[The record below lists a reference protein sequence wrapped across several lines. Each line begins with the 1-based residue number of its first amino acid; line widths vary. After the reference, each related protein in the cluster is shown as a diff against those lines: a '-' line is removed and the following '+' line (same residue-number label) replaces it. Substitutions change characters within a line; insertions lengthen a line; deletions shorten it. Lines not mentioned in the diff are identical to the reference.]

1 MSFNLVCTVRAKRLP
16 SSTLKNVLVYLAERA
31 SSDGRNIW
39 PAIDTISVATG
50 FSTSTVDVAI
60 SKLKTVGLI
69 AKVGAKKL
77 PNGKRTSLYEIDLA
91 KLHALPEARI
101 RERTDWQKNS
111 DLKSGQAK
119 SCNGS
124 NLGSIEARD
133 TRLSGAVPPDS
144 RVQYTKDKN
153 ILSNTKSSGTSS
165 PSGTPRP
172 CDPILTEAIKA
183 YNNTAKKSGWYLFPA
198 QDAEAKALLR
208 QRLEALGGIEGWYA
222 ALERAANSD
231 YLCGRLPGK
240 KFTNNAKYLLKNLD
254 KLQQGGFD
262 NADSRMRSVP
272 ASAAADKHHILMGR
286 ILREIA
292 FDHRVEYWK
301 LRSPKFAPQ
310 YPKAIQATR
319 DAMKKAGIPENII
332 SKFFG
337 EGMA

>member
-1 MSFNLVCTVRAKRLP
+1 MSFDLVRTVRAKKLP

-31 SSDGRNIW
+31 SHDGRNIW
-39 PAIDTISVATG
+39 PAIDTIAAETG

-60 SKLKTVGLI
+60 SNLKSNGLI
-69 AKVGAKKL
+69 VKVGAKKL
-77 PNGKRTSLYEIDLA
+77 PNGKRSSLYEIDLA

-119 SCNGS
+119 TCNAS
-124 NLGSIEARD
+124 NAGGTEACD

-165 PSGTPRP
+165 PSGTPTP
-172 CDPILTEAIKA
+172 FDPILMEAITA

-208 QRLEALGGIEGWYA
+208 QCLEDLGGIEGWYA
-222 ALERAANSD
+222 ALERAAKSD
-231 YLCGRLPGK
+231 FLCGRSSGTEFKLQ
-240 KFTNNAKYLLKNLD
+240 AKYLMNNLK
-254 KLQQGGFD
+254 KLHDGGFD
-262 NADSRMRSVP
+262 NPVT
-272 ASAAADKHHILMGR
+272 AALKAIPQAYLAQMGR

-292 FDHRVEYWK
+292 FDHGVEVWK

-310 YPKAIQATR
+310 YPKAIQAVR
-319 DAMKKAGIPENII
+319 DAVKKTDIPVDII

-337 EGMA
+337 EVMA

>member
-1 MSFNLVCTVRAKRLP
+1 MSINLVRTVRAKKLA

-31 SSDGRNIW
+31 SDDGRNIW
-39 PAIDTISVATG
+39 PAIDTIAKETG

-60 SKLKTVGLI
+60 SNLKSSGLI

-77 PNGKRTSLYEIDLA
+77 PNGKRTSLYEIDLS

-111 DLKSGQAK
+111 VLKSGQAK
-119 SCNGS
+119 TCNASNVGS
-124 NLGSIEARD
+124 TETCD
-133 TRLSGAVPPDS
+133 TRLSGGVPPDS

-165 PSGTPRP
+165 PSGTPTP
-172 CDPILTEAIKA
+172 CDPILTEGITA
-183 YNNTAKKSGWYLFPA
+183 YNDTAKKSGWYLFPA

-222 ALERAANSD
+222 ALERAAESD
-231 YLCGRLPGK
+231 FLCGRSSGT
-240 KFTNNAKYLLKNLD
+240 KFKLQAKYLFKKFK
-254 KLQQGGFD
+254 KLQDGGFD

-310 YPKAIQATR
+310 YPKAIQAAR
-319 DAMKKAGIPENII
+319 DVIKKAGIPENII

-337 EGMA
+337 EVMA

>member
-1 MSFNLVCTVRAKRLP
+1 MSFDLVRTVRAKKLP

-31 SSDGRNIW
+31 SHDGSNIW
-39 PAIDTISVATG
+39 PAIDTIAAETG
-50 FSTSTVDVAI
+50 FSTSTFDVAI
-60 SKLKTVGLI
+60 SKLKKIGLI
-69 AKVGAKKL
+69 VKVGAKKRY
-77 PNGKRTSLYEIDLA
+77 NGKRSNLYEIDLA

-119 SCNGS
+119 TCDAS
-124 NLGSIEARD
+124 NLGSIEACD
-133 TRLSGAVPPDS
+133 TRLAGAVPPDS
-144 RVQYTKDKN
+144 RVQYAKDKN
-153 ILSNTKSSGTSS
+153 ILNNIKSSGTSS
-165 PSGTPRP
+165 PCGTPTP
-172 CDPILTEAIKA
+172 CDAILTVGITA

-262 NADSRMRSVP
+262 NADSRMQSVQ
-272 ASAAADKHHILMGR
+272 ASATADKHHILMGQ
-286 ILREIA
+286 ILRDIA
-292 FDHRVEYWK
+292 HDHGVEVWK
-301 LRSPKFAPQ
+301 LRSEKYAPQ
-310 YPKAIQATR
+310 YPEAIQAVR
-319 DAMKKAGIPENII
+319 AAVMKTGIPVDIV
-332 SKFFG
+332 SKFVG
-337 EGMA
+337 EVMA